1 MKARSAFVAVTMTI
15 LASSAWTADSVW
27 TGAESTDWA
36 TAGNWGNGHVPASD
50 DADGYDSPTFNK
62 TDATRYTVDF
72 GSTQYTVNYPVL
84 KSGIDAAHT
93 YTFTATGD
101 GGLTSTSEFDI
112 GRDPSSLKGGAVI
125 LDGGKYTFP
134 SLWLGWYYG
143 YGYLTLNEGT
153 TLTVNGDIGLG
164 RDPGED
170 ASRAFAYG
178 EININGGTLNH
189 TADEFKVG
197 HSYNSTSLVG
207 GRGVVKQTAGTVNT
221 RYLAIPKDSY
231 CYGRYELSGGTVKS
245 ELEIEVG
252 KADFGKGE
260 LVISGGYMELG
271 SGYEF
276 HVCGNGHSNT
286 GMVYVTGGALVN
298 KDAWFCVG
306 RSYQSSDDASYAY
319 LEIDGGAVSNIAD
332 SCNFTIGTL
341 GTDDCHSEVKVKSGE
356 LYTKK
361 ILFVGEIHPA
371 KMTVTGGHVYANESV
386 CVQGS
391 DSTLIVKGGVIETD
405 HVYKGTNGK
414 LDIRGGTFK
423 AIADESDYFNN
434 CGDLVVS
441 HNGLAMDTA
450 GFNVTIGNNISGLGG
465 ITKKGAGT
473 LTLSG
478 TVSVTGAIV
487 VEEGSLVLNGTKYDV
502 GTVKEAVEKAAVVA
516 ATWTNALEDG
526 DQADPANWTCYD
538 ADGNVVAGGVP
549 GATTAVT
556 IPYSLAVNPT
566 SDSPY
571 TTYYPGFDEFTG
583 YASVVLGI
591 SGTAAPRGIVTV
603 PDVVRTAQVW
613 YDFSDTNTFTLAEGT
628 TDRVDEVAN
637 KGVAGSSMDGTAYYN
652 IEPTDSDAKYVQ
664 PRVRERPSTGIAT
677 RYGRNVL
684 TNPDYETALVAGG
697 SETNSALGFVS
708 KSALNLSGTAD
719 RTLVAVSRKGDN
731 LTFYPFGIEEG
742 RWGRDNFSTFTIERW
757 DFGVGF
763 DYSDVSTDAN
773 KSYADIRLNPGDDP
787 ADWAINMFSVSN
799 CEVYASVYAESC
811 GQVYSATNTITDMK
825 ETAEAKIYTGMRY
838 EYATGSHG
846 DLAEVMYFDKGL
858 TAEEEVAVREYLK
871 AKWFTQPAVA
881 LDTLPSS
888 VAFSGEDAVYNL
900 GGGDWTFAN
909 ITGAGTISN
918 ANVTVTGT
926 ITVTVND
933 DGTIDPLVI
942 DGSLTLGEGAKL
954 VVKNAKKLSAGTA
967 LDAITATGGISGAF
981 ASVETEPEGVSLRA
995 KVEANDVKIMSR
1007 TGLVII
1013 FK

>member
-1 MKARSAFVAVTMTI
+1 MKAKSAFVAVTMSI

-36 TAGNWGNGHVPASD
+36 TAGNWENGHVPASD

-93 YTFTATGD
+93 YTLTATGD

-125 LDGGKYTFP
+125 LDSGKYTFP

-276 HVCGNGHSNT
+276 HVCGDGHSNT
-286 GMVYVTGGALVN
+286 GLVYVTGGALVN
-298 KDAWFCVG
+298 KDNWFCVG
-306 RSYQSSDDASYAY
+306 RSVQGENNASYAY

-341 GTDDCHSEVKVKSGE
+341 GNAACHSEVKVKSGE

-361 ILFVGEIHPA
+361 ILYVGEINPA

-391 DSTLIVKGGVIETD
+391 DSTLIVKGGEIETD

-423 AIADESDYFNN
+423 ATAAQANYFEN

-487 VEEGSLVLNGTKYDV
+487 VEEGSLVLNGTTYGV
-502 GTVKEAVEKAAVVA
+502 GTVQAASYIPA
-516 ATWTNALEDG
+516 APVTAIWTNSLEDG
-526 DQADPANWTCYD
+526 DQTDPANWICYD
-538 ADGNVVAGGVP
+538 ASGNVIDGGVP
-549 GATTAVT
+549 TAATTVT

-566 SDSPY
+566 SASPY
-571 TTYYPGFDEFTG
+571 QTYYPNFNEFTG

-591 SGTAAPRGIVTV
+591 SGTAAPRGDCTV
-603 PDVVRTAQVW
+603 PAIVKDAIAW
-613 YDFSDTNTFTLAEGT
+613 YDFDDMSTITTN
-628 TDRVDEVAN
+628 VDGAITGIAN
-637 KGVAGSSMDGTAYYN
+637 KGTSKETLDAIYYAN
-652 IEPTDSDAKYVQ
+652 GDAVLSPY
-664 PRVRERPSTGIAT
+664 RPSEDFGE
-677 RYGRNVL
+677 RYVMWQ
-684 TNPDYETALVAGG
+684 
-697 SETNSALGFVS
+697 TNSWGVAS
-708 KSALNLSGTAD
+708 SAAAGISGDAD
-719 RTLVAVSRKGDN
+719 RTLIVVYKRKGG
-731 LTFYPFGIEEG
+731 TYPNVGENATGTMDEAFPLGIESEM
-742 RWGRDNFSTFTIERW
+742 W
-757 DFGVGF
+757 
-763 DYSDVSTDAN
+763 
-773 KSYADIRLNPGDDP
+773 GDDRGGFQIEEQGSSLVMKYGNGFWENDSSGNP
-787 ADWAINMFSVSN
+787 K
-799 CEVYASVYAESC
+799 Y
-811 GQVYSATNTITDMK
+811 YSANLNWVTSPNTCNWQILGMMSASKTVSAFAYDAGGTLFNATSATS
-825 ETAEAKIYTGMRY
+825 EGLGTSASAKIYVGTRY
-838 EYATGSHG
+838 RYNGKSSGELGEAM
-846 DLAEVMYFDKGL
+846 VFDKAL
-858 TAEEEVAVREYLK
+858 SEEELATVRSYL
-871 AKWFTQPAVA
+871 ATKWMAAPAVA
-881 LDTLPSS
+881 VDTLPTSI
-888 VAFSGEDAVYNL
+888 AFSGEDAVYNL
-900 GGGDWTFAN
+900 GGGDWTLAN

-918 ANVTVTGT
+918 ANVTVAGT
-926 ITVTVND
+926 ITVTVKDN
-933 DGTIDPLVI
+933 GTIDPLVI

-981 ASVETEPEGVSLRA
+981 ASVETEPEGVRLRA

>member
-1 MKARSAFVAVTMTI
+1 MKKISDAIALFALLSARAV
-15 LASSAWTADSVW
+15 LGADSVW
-27 TGAESTDWA
+27 TGSESTDWSDVR
-36 TAGNWGNGHVPASD
+36 NWANGHVPASND
-50 DADGYDSPTFNK
+50 TDGYVSPTFNK

-72 GSTQYTVNYPVL
+72 GSTQYTIKYPVL

-93 YTFTATGD
+93 YTFTATGE
-101 GGLTSTSEFDI
+101 GGLTSTDAFDI
-112 GRDPSSLKGGAVI
+112 GRDPGSKLGGAI
-125 LDGGKYTFP
+125 IFDGGSYTFHTMN
-134 SLWLGWYYG
+134 LGWYYG
-143 YGYLTLNEGT
+143 YGYLTLNSGT
-153 TLTVNGDIGLG
+153 TLNIPGDICLG
-164 RDPGED
+164 IDPGED

-178 EININGGTLNH
+178 EMNINGGTLNH

-260 LVISGGYMELG
+260 LIISGGYMELG
-271 SGYEF
+271 SGKEF

-286 GMVYVTGGALVN
+286 GLVYVTGGALVN
-298 KDAWFCVG
+298 KDNWFCVG
-306 RSYQSSDDASYAY
+306 RSAEEENNASYAY
-319 LEIDGGAVSNIAD
+319 LEINGGAVSNIAD

-361 ILFVGEIHPA
+361 ILYVGEIHPA
-371 KMTVTGGHVYANESV
+371 KMTVTGGRIYANESV

-405 HVYKGTNGK
+405 HIYKGSNGK

-423 AIADESDYFNN
+423 AIAATDNYFNN

-450 GFNVTIGNNISGLGG
+450 GFNVMIGNNISGLGG

-487 VEEGSLVLNGTKYDV
+487 VEEGSLVIDGTTYGV
-502 GTVKEAVEKAAVVA
+502 GTAREATYTPAVPETA
-516 ATWTNALEDG
+516 IWTNALEDG

-538 ADGNVVAGGVP
+538 ASGNVIES
-549 GATTAVT
+549 GAPTGATAVT
-556 IPYSLAVNPT
+556 IPYSLAVNPV
-566 SDSPY
+566 SVSPY
-571 TTYYPGFDEFTG
+571 QTFYPSFAEFTG

-591 SGTAAPRGIVTV
+591 SGTAAPRGDCAA
-603 PDVVRTAQVW
+603 PAVVNTAIAW
-613 YDFSDTNTFTLAEGT
+613 YDFDDAT
-628 TDRVDEVAN
+628 TVTVGGNDLITGVAN
-637 KGVAGSSMDGTAYYN
+637 KGTGGDTLDGT
-652 IEPTDSDAKYVQ
+652 IHDANSKRPVYKVAQ
-664 PRVRERPSTGIAT
+664 SLGER
-677 RYGRNVL
+677 NMMHL
-684 TNPDYETALVAGG
+684 TNSFGIVSASAAGI
-697 SETNSALGFVS
+697 
-708 KSALNLSGTAD
+708 SGDAD
-719 RTLVAVSRKGDN
+719 RTIVAVTKRVTNTYRNNDDSGYENQMFPVGIESEMWDANSGAFRIEEQETSCLVAHGNGAAYVDTNNDSHSAPN
-731 LTFYPFGIEEG
+731 NAF
-742 RWGRDNFSTFTIERW
+742 
-757 DFGVGF
+757 
-763 DYSDVSTDAN
+763 
-773 KSYADIRLNPGDDP
+773 
-787 ADWAINMFSVSN
+787 NMTMPSSPDEWLVWT
-799 CEVYASVYAESC
+799 AESASKEISASWY
-811 GQVYSATNTITDMK
+811 GVASGLNVATNATVSGGLG
-825 ETAEAKIYTGMRY
+825 TAESAKIYVGMRLLWNS
-838 EYATGSHG
+838 GSVG
-846 DLAEVMYFDKGL
+846 ELGEAMVFDKAL
-858 TAEEEVAVREYLK
+858 SEEELADVRSYL
-871 AKWFTQPAVA
+871 ATKWLKTPEVP

-900 GGGDWTFAN
+900 GGGDWTLDS

-918 ANVTVTGT
+918 ANVTVAGT
-926 ITVTVND
+926 ITVTVKD

-981 ASVETEPEGVSLRA
+981 ASVETEPAEVSMRA
-995 KVEANDVKIMSR
+995 RVGTNIVTIMR
-1007 TGLVII
+1007 RNGFVIVI
-1013 FK
+1013 Q